1 MFTKVII
8 AMDLS
13 DKAKAV
19 FAKGL
24 SIAQKYNAGLTLLHV
39 LSTEEENS
47 PLPVPVN
54 LDEIYPATGNELTL
68 EIWREQWD
76 VFEQQGID
84 ILKSR
89 TEEATQL
96 GLKAEYQQ
104 ILGSPGRTICQ
115 IAKESNADL
124 IVVGH
129 RGRWGLSE
137 ILLGSVSNYVFHHAT
152 CCVLVVPTPD

>member
-1 MFTKVII
+1 MFTKIII

-13 DKAKAV
+13 DKAKDV

-24 SIAQKYNAGLTLLHV
+24 SIAQKYNADLTLLHV

-54 LDEIYPATGNELTL
+54 LDEVYPAAGNELTL
-68 EIWREQWD
+68 EIWREQWE
-76 VFEQQGID
+76 VFEKEGID

-89 TEEATQL
+89 TEEATKL
-96 GLKAEYQQ
+96 GLKADYQQ
-104 ILGSPGRTICQ
+104 ILGSPGKTICNL
-115 IAKESNADL
+115 AKDTAADL

-129 RGRWGLSE
+129 RGRWGISE
-137 ILLGSVSNYVFHHAT
+137 LLLGSVSNYVFHHAT
-152 CCVLVVPTPD
+152 CCVLVVPTHN